1 MGRRWW
7 PGPGLGWAV
16 PTGPARLT
24 NVRYDR
30 PLPGP
35 ARQIYR
41 GSAAAR
47 PIIFSNASARPG
59 LSRGSEAHKTRALHG
74 PAQQLLGPAR
84 GFDRPAHGPAH
95 VLFRTERFMYRL
107 RRREFLTLIVRFSF
121 FFRS

>member
-7 PGPGLGWAV
+7 PGPGLGWAG

-47 PIIFSNASARPG
+47 HIIFSNASARPG

-84 GFDRPAHGPAH
+84 GFDRPAHGPAD
-95 VLFRTERFMYRL
+95 VLFRTKTFMYRP
-107 RRREFLTLIVRFSF
+107 R
-121 FFRS
+121 